1 MFDPLQFSFFAAFRK
16 TSCWLGAVIGFGV
29 AAAYRHDV
37 AGSQF
42 RLDLSVGSQDRLQF
56 FTQNFDLNCAVEAEE
71 SRIDWKGCA
80 DKWE

>member
-1 MFDPLQFSFFAAFRK
+1 
-16 TSCWLGAVIGFGV
+16 
-29 AAAYRHDV
+29 
-37 AGSQF
+37 
-42 RLDLSVGSQDRLQF
+42 LDLSVGSQDRLQF